1 MIFIVHFINS
11 IMVKDVLVLYIY
23 QFLHQML
30 WLYLVKVMEVSMFQR
45 LLKKLSKL
53 VRQEDF

>member
-30 WLYLVKVMEVSMFQR
+30 WLYLVRVMEVSMFRR